1 MAFGTF
7 DHRDW
12 KYRSI
17 ISNPKID
24 PLHSES
30 FTHLFVSCFPVS
42 NLALPRAVFN
52 FFALFA
58 LLIMAIIF
66 ATARA
71 SPHND
76 GDVISG
82 LPAIWLFPN
91 GGLPCFG
98 NYSIAALGVAGLV
111 GLG

>member
-1 MAFGTF
+1 M
-7 DHRDW
+7 
-12 KYRSI
+12 
-17 ISNPKID
+17 
-24 PLHSES
+24 
-30 FTHLFVSCFPVS
+30 FVSCFPVS

-52 FFALFA
+52 LFALFA
-58 LLIMAIIF
+58 LLILAIIF

-71 SPHND
+71 SHND
-76 GDVISG
+76 RDVISG

-91 GGLPCFG
+91 GGPPCFG